1 MALTRKEF
9 IVAADQHEM
18 RVDLF
23 LAAMLPDVSRR
34 KVRQI
39 LDVGG
44 CYVNNKRMHIASRQ
58 VRRGDKVRVEFS
70 LDSLKKSRQKIFEL
84 APTDILYDQ
93 HGVIAINKPPG
104 LPSQATRDQDVMHA
118 EVCVRQWLKKA
129 GRDREKLILLH
140 RLDKETSGVL
150 LFATNPNTATWIT
163 DQFRQR
169 QLSKTYWALCRGRP
183 SAKRF
188 EVECYL
194 SEIDK
199 KTGLV
204 REVKSGGK
212 PSRTTFEERAYHPA
226 SGASWIVCYPETG
239 RSHQIRVH
247 LEMKGLPI
255 IGDKRYGQHVK
266 HELRSDVAALGATHH
281 MLHAREL
288 EFSPAPGADSV
299 KVMADPPQDFLSII
313 ALIEES
319 SERSVST

>member
-1 MALTRKEF
+1 MALTRKEL
-9 IVAADQHEM
+9 VVGPEQHEM
-18 RVDLF
+18 RIDLF
-23 LAAMLPDVSRR
+23 LAAMLPDLSRR

-58 VRRGDKVRVEFS
+58 VRRGDRVRVEFS
-70 LDSLKKSRQKIFEL
+70 LESLKKSRQKIFEL
-84 APTDILYDQ
+84 AAADILYDQ
-93 HGVIAINKPPG
+93 HSVIAINKPPG
-104 LPSQATRDQDVMHA
+104 LPSQATRDQDIMHA
-118 EVCVRQWLKKA
+118 EVCVRQWLKKS

-150 LFATNPNTATWIT
+150 LFATNANTATWIT

-169 QLSKTYWALCRGRP
+169 RLSKTYWALCRGRP
-183 SAKRF
+183 SIRQF

-212 PSRTTFEERAYHPA
+212 PSRTTFEERLYHPS
-226 SGASWIVCYPETG
+226 SGASWMICHPETG

-266 HELRSDVAALGATHH
+266 HEIRGDVAALGATHH

-288 EFSPAPGADSV
+288 EFSPAPGLEAV
-299 KVMADPPQDFLSII
+299 KITAEAPQDFLAIVS
-313 ALIEES
+313 LMHDNQS
-319 SERSVST
+319 S